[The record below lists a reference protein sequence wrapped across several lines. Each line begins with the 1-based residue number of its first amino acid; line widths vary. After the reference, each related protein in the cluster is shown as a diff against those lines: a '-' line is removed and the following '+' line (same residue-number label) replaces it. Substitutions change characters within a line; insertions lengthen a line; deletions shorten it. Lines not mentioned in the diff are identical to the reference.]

1 MEFDKRKRISMHLEI
16 APLIDIVFL
25 LIIFFMLTANFII
38 QPGIKII
45 LPKAQAAEP
54 QKEEDIVIFISEEN
68 KIFLDNQQVKI
79 AELKDA
85 LRKKVEVSK
94 KKNVILKAD
103 ERINLGLAV
112 EVMDIAKQAKAEGLV
127 ISTKTVNRRQRTEDR
142 NKNE

>member
-1 MEFDKRKRISMHLEI
+1 MHLEI

-38 QPGIKII
+38 QPGIKIV

-68 KIFLDNQQVKI
+68 KIFLDNQEIKI

-103 ERINLGLAV
+103 EKINLGLAV

-127 ISTKTVNRRQRTEDR
+127 ISTRTVNKRQ
-142 NKNE
+142 K